1 MACQPLVSGIALLSE
16 NLCNCRSVRREMYL
30 VWLTRKMVSFP
41 IGPSNGTFG
50 RSEGGEDPGEM
61 NFLKGCVAFES

>member
-1 MACQPLVSGIALLSE
+1 
-16 NLCNCRSVRREMYL
+16 MYL

-61 NFLKGCVAFES
+61 NFLRGCVAFES